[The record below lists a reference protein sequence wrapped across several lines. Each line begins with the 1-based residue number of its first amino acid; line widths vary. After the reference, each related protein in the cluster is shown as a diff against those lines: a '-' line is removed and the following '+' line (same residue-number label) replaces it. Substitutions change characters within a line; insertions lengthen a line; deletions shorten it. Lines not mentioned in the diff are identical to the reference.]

1 MMMGRACTVSAICID
16 YFLLL
21 TLVAITASS
30 CSSQASGETPQVYF
44 DSAPVVACQDVTVE
58 EFAAAN
64 PDEKLVEARIQV
76 SSLIR
81 SGREGDLL
89 QYFYRVESPQQTVR
103 IVDYAPKTTLA
114 SDMAGNVSI
123 EKKEEQTR
131 GMGVSLSGLN
141 DLPVKVAG
149 SGDIGAKSTDSVRYE
164 LVPLMK
170 AVAASGTIHRGRGV
184 YFKLKPSRSTSL
196 EGEKEF
202 SIVLRVS
209 SDWRGD
215 YVYLSCTAMGIK
227 RSVVPSFS
235 DNVICGKRRF
245 TVALHIEG
253 DAAAKAAAERLVQA
267 EADLLQSISANYRE
281 IQQSRYPTIA
291 HKVGGL
297 LDVVKPAVPDNWAQ
311 TVIYGGRDEQI
322 EQIAQHLP
330 STVRHAVSRYALAR
344 HEFVSLV
351 PRPVA
356 DLQ

>member
-1 MMMGRACTVSAICID
+1 MMGRACTVSAICID

-44 DSAPVVACQDVTVE
+44 DSAPVVACQDVTTD

-64 PDEKLVEARIQV
+64 PGEKMVEARIQV

-81 SGREGDLL
+81 SGREDDLL
-89 QYFYRVESPQQTVR
+89 QYFYRVESPQQTIRVA
-103 IVDYAPKTTLA
+103 DYAPKTTLA

-123 EKKEEQTR
+123 EEKKEQTR
-131 GMGVSLSGLN
+131 GMGVSLSAPN
-141 DLPVKVAG
+141 DLPIKVAG
-149 SGDIGAKSTDSVRYE
+149 SGDIGAKSADSVRYE
-164 LVPLMK
+164 LVPLMT

-202 SIVLRVS
+202 SVVFRVP

-215 YVYLSCTAMGIK
+215 FVYVSCTAMGVK
-227 RSVVPSFS
+227 RSVVPSFT
-235 DNVICGKRRF
+235 DDVICGKRRF
-245 TVALHIEG
+245 TVALHSAG
-253 DAAAKAAAERLVQA
+253 DAVAKAAAERLVQA
-267 EADLLQSISANYRE
+267 EADLLRSISANDRE

-297 LDVVKPAVPDNWAQ
+297 LAVVKPAVPDNWAQ
-311 TVIYGGRDEQI
+311 YVIYGGREEQI

-330 STVRHAVSRYALAR
+330 TTVRRAVSRYTVAR
-344 HEFVSLV
+344 HEFVSLL
-351 PRPVA
+351 PRRSA